1 MDTTETVD
9 STRTCAACHIPL
21 PARSRRTY
29 CSAVCKSAAWKREH
43 QDDTDRQPVP
53 RTTRAARPAM
63 TLRDCPHCGEPVA
76 IVALLTTP
84 QVARLD
90 TPSTSDNY

>member
-1 MDTTETVD
+1 MDTPEPVD
-9 STRTCAACHIPL
+9 STRTCAACHTPL
-21 PARSRRTY
+21 PAGSRRAY
-29 CSAVCKSAAWKREH
+29 CSPVCKSAAWKREH
-43 QDDTDRQPVP
+43 RDDTDRQPVP
-53 RTTRAARPAM
+53 RKAPTAAPAM

-90 TPSTSDNY
+90 TPHDVR

>member
-1 MDTTETVD
+1 MDIQEPN
-9 STRTCAACHIPL
+9 SHNRTCAACHKPL
-21 PARSRRTY
+21 PTRSRRTY

-43 QDDTDRQPVP
+43 QDDTDRQTIP
-53 RTTRAARPAM
+53 RKKPAPAPAM

-90 TPSTSDNY
+90 TPRDVR

>member
-1 MDTTETVD
+1 
-9 STRTCAACHIPL
+9 
-21 PARSRRTY
+21 
-29 CSAVCKSAAWKREH
+29 
-43 QDDTDRQPVP
+43 
-53 RTTRAARPAM
+53 M

-90 TPSTSDNY
+90 TPPDIR